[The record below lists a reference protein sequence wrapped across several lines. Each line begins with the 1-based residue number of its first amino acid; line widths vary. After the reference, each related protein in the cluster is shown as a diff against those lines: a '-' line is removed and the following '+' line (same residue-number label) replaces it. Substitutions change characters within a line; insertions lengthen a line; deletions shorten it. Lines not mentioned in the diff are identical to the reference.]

1 MSLSAADIE
10 DRSRRA
16 VEVPLL
22 RFLDVSLVEGDGP
35 EWSLGLALTP
45 NVLNAVDA
53 LHGGAI
59 ATVLEVAAYLAVVPH
74 LEQDEEALTH
84 GFSASY
90 LAPAP
95 PGKDIRAAGSL
106 LRRTRR
112 LAFLSAELRSGDVLV
127 AVASVTKSIRK

>member
-1 MSLSAADIE
+1 VPLSAADIE

-22 RFLDVSLVEGDGP
+22 RFLGASLVDGDGP
-35 EWSLGLALTP
+35 AWLLGLTLTP

-59 ATVLEVAAYLAVVPH
+59 ATVLEVAAYLAVLPH
-74 LEQDEEALTH
+74 LEQDEEAITH

-90 LAPAP
+90 LAPVP
-95 PGKDIRAAGSL
+95 SGSDLCAAGSL

-112 LAFLSAELRSGDVLV
+112 LAFLSAGLHSGWSL
-127 AVASVTKSIRK
+127 SPT